1 MRILHLNE
9 HLEWKGG
16 VEVYLLSSIPEL
28 ERRGHHVLVAYA
40 QGRRALASHVELLP
54 ELGQADRAARAAG
67 SVAAKALID
76 RYRPDIVHVHQ
87 THNQGVI
94 RACLDAVPTI
104 VHGHDYRYLC
114 PASTFFYRRSQT
126 ICNLAAGPRCF
137 AVTVA
142 RHCLTPR
149 PQYAFPYYQRVRWAQ
164 RQRDRFS
171 HVIAPS
177 ESCRER
183 FLQARFD
190 PARVTTLPYFC
201 PIPTRPSPRA
211 LPPRPTILF
220 IGRVRP
226 NKGYQVY
233 VRALGRLPAEVRGVM
248 VGDFNEE
255 THRSVMALARSVGC
269 DDRIELR
276 PWAGRESISAAF
288 EQATVFVFPS
298 IWPET
303 LGIVGLEALATGV
316 PVVASDVG
324 GVREWLLDGQTGY
337 LVPPGDAGALAERV
351 GELMASPDRNLAFGR
366 NGIAL
371 IEKKFAMS
379 VHTDRLEAIYRQAAG
394 L

>member
-1 MRILHLNE
+1 
-9 HLEWKGG
+9 
-16 VEVYLLSSIPEL
+16 
-28 ERRGHHVLVAYA
+28 
-40 QGRRALASHVELLP
+40 
-54 ELGQADRAARAAG
+54 
-67 SVAAKALID
+67 
-76 RYRPDIVHVHQ
+76 
-87 THNQGVI
+87 
-94 RACLDAVPTI
+94 
-104 VHGHDYRYLC
+104 
-114 PASTFFYRRSQT
+114 
-126 ICNLAAGPRCF
+126 
-137 AVTVA
+137 
-142 RHCLTPR
+142 
-149 PQYAFPYYQRVRWAQ
+149 
-164 RQRDRFS
+164 
-171 HVIAPS
+171 
-177 ESCRER
+177 
-183 FLQARFD
+183 
-190 PARVTTLPYFC
+190 
-201 PIPTRPSPRA
+201 
-211 LPPRPTILF
+211 
-220 IGRVRP
+220 
-226 NKGYQVY
+226 
-233 VRALGRLPAEVRGVM
+233 M